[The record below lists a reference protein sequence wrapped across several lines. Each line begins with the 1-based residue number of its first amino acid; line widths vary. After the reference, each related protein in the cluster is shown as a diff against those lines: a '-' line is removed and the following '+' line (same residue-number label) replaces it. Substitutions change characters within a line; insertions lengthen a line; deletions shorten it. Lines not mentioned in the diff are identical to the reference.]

1 MHSLWLITPLYGAT
15 VECVKD
21 QFGFFNYE
29 VEYSKKLFFQ
39 VKDIQDGI
47 ELQAG
52 DEVILNQHTGTCSG
66 CNIW

>member
-1 MHSLWLITPLYGAT
+1 MHSLWLITPLYRAT

-39 VKDIQDGI
+39 VKDIEDGT

-52 DEVILNQHTGTCSG
+52 DGVIFNQHTGTCSV
-66 CNIW
+66 CNVW